1 MRFCSNRWSTHRCR
15 WSTFKQFTMFP
26 LSPFFC
32 VTFSTLFRYIPDPV
46 QNIALFFGW
55 SSSGVIVPIDFARLS
70 ATYSVPGFRS
80 SVVKSPGSTIKWLN
94 WSFLSK
100 PASKPWN
107 LCIVVAH
114 AGTRGQ
120 YVTLQH
126 VCFCLQS
133 LFIIVMGT
141 CCTCVE
147 RCLGECKKIWIFSK
161 LEKIQGERTKF
172 RIFSKIV
179 KIQNIF
185 LVAALTWK
193 LNWK

>member
-1 MRFCSNRWSTHRCR
+1 MRFRSNRWSTHRCR

-26 LSPFFC
+26 WSPFFC
-32 VTFSTLFRYIPDPV
+32 LTFSTLFRYIPDPV

-126 VCFCLQS
+126 VCLHLQS
-133 LFIIVMGT
+133 LVIIVMGT

-147 RCLGECKKIWIFSK
+147 
-161 LEKIQGERTKF
+161 Q
-172 RIFSKIV
+172 
-179 KIQNIF
+179 F
-185 LVAALTWK
+185 LVSVK
-193 LNWK
+193 KSGYFPNWKKSRVREQSFGFFPKL